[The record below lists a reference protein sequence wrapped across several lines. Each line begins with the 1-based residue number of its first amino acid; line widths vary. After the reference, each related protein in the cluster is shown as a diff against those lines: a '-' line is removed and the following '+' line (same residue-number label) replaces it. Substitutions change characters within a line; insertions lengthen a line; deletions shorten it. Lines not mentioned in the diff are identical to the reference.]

1 MSKFLLRRYLFVP
14 RVFSPFPISAL
25 ENHFEQSCLAARY
38 TFSELLFN
46 CFSYTLSTNTRIS
59 IANSL
64 LMTYNIANI
73 RFHRSKRKKDLR
85 NGIYVLLSWNKW
97 RPIYSTNSFSQLNE
111 TCSRLWSS
119 RVHDQSWQFY
129 AWNSVSVR
137 HRSDRMPRF
146 RFADTSTILPPW
158 FRKAKLDC
166 RGWRGNR
173 DFDVFD
179 LFV

>member
-25 ENHFEQSCLAARY
+25 ENHFEQSCLVARY

-97 RPIYSTNSFSQLNE
+97 RPIYST
-111 TCSRLWSS
+111 T
-119 RVHDQSWQFY
+119 V
-129 AWNSVSVR
+129 
-137 HRSDRMPRF
+137 
-146 RFADTSTILPPW
+146 
-158 FRKAKLDC
+158 LDC
-166 RGWRGNR
+166 DRAVSTTNPGNFTHGIR
-173 DFDVFD
+173 LVCATVPTECLASDSQTCPPFYHHDSVK
-179 LFV
+179 LN